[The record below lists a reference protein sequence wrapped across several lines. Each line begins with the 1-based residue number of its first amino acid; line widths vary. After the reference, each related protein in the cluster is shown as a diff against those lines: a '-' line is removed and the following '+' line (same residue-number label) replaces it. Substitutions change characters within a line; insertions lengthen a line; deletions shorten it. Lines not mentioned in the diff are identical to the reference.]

1 MVRGEGLAEKGGGWL
16 GARAALREEALS
28 QCHKSSLPRSIYY
41 TIPFR
46 YKFTPCAS
54 SSHQDVH
61 SSVSEYASLFTGAR
75 ASVGRISTDASIKTR
90 QANYQKLVTNFY
102 DLVTDFYEYGWGQS
116 FHFGPRWHGESFVES
131 IKRAEYHLC
140 SRLGLKP
147 GMRVLDM
154 GCGVGGPMRNM
165 AIFSGAKIDGI
176 TINEY
181 QVNIGNKYN
190 AQRGLADQCQ
200 ARQGDFQNLPWP
212 ADTFDAA
219 FAVEATCHSPD
230 KRRCF
235 SEAFRVLK
243 PGGLFGNYEWI
254 VTDKFDASNPEHTR
268 IKEGIEVGNGLP
280 TLATAEQVLAAV
292 RAAGF
297 EVLDAYDANADV
309 HSPHQIPWYEPLT
322 GKLSWSG
329 FRMTWLGRIMTH
341 AFVTVLEAARIAPTG
356 TGKISGILN
365 ATAIDLVEGG
375 RAEIFTPSFFF
386 VARKPDL

>member
-16 GARAALREEALS
+16 GARAAFREEALS

-190 AQRGLADQCQ
+190 A
-200 ARQGDFQNLPWP
+200 
-212 ADTFDAA
+212 
-219 FAVEATCHSPD
+219 
-230 KRRCF
+230 
-235 SEAFRVLK
+235 
-243 PGGLFGNYEWI
+243 
-254 VTDKFDASNPEHTR
+254 
-268 IKEGIEVGNGLP
+268 
-280 TLATAEQVLAAV
+280 
-292 RAAGF
+292 
-297 EVLDAYDANADV
+297 
-309 HSPHQIPWYEPLT
+309 
-322 GKLSWSG
+322 
-329 FRMTWLGRIMTH
+329 
-341 AFVTVLEAARIAPTG
+341 
-356 TGKISGILN
+356 
-365 ATAIDLVEGG
+365 
-375 RAEIFTPSFFF
+375 
-386 VARKPDL
+386 